1 MSQVRGQAIAAV
13 SIISSAESFLVPSR
27 AVERRLLELCL
38 QGAVED
44 VKVSG
49 QTGEAETQNALMVMR
64 LVEDFIFTPGRS
76 FHFRK
81 CSCYLQGSLITHLK
95 ASCCTL
101 SIKMR
106 SKGGGTE
113 GTYAHAQ

>member
-13 SIISSAESFLVPSR
+13 SILSSAESFLVPSR

-44 VKVSG
+44 VTVSG

-81 CSCYLQGSLITHLK
+81 CFVLFAGLPSYPPKGVLLYFN
-95 ASCCTL
+95 
-101 SIKMR
+101 IKML

-113 GTYAHAQ
+113 GTHAQ